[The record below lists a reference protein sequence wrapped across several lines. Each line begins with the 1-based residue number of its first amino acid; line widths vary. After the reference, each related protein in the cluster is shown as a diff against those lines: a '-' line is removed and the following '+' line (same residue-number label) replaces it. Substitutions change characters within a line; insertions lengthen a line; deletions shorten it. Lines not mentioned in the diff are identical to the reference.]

1 MALNIAVRTHSFQES
16 VIRKMTR
23 VCQKYG
29 GINLAQGFPEKDPPE
44 EVLQEALR
52 AIREGNNQYSITWG
66 LPALREAVA
75 KKVSAFNGISPDPE
89 LEVTITCGSSE
100 AIVASL
106 LALVNPGEKVI
117 IFEPFY
123 ENYLPG
129 LALCGGV
136 PIFVPLRDPDW
147 TIDEKALEQAFAQKP
162 KALILNTPANP
173 SGKVFIRE
181 ELERIA
187 RLCRENDTYV
197 ITDEIY
203 EHMTYEGLRHIS
215 PASLE
220 GMWER
225 TVTIG
230 GCSKTYSVTGWRVGY
245 VIAPEGLMGAV
256 RKVHDY
262 LVVAAPTPFQMAAIK
277 ALNLPESYY
286 RDLTEHYREKRDF
299 LLQVF
304 RDLGIPVLKTS
315 GAYYMMIRIDGLGL
329 GDDEA
334 FAMALVEK
342 AGLAVVP
349 GSSFY
354 HCPEDGKDKV
364 RFCYA
369 KKWET
374 LREVKTRLQKFLKA

>member
-1 MALNIAVRTHSFQES
+1 MAYKVAVRTYSFQES

-29 GINLAQGFPEKDPPE
+29 GINLAQGFPEKDPPQ

-52 AIREGNNQYSITWG
+52 AIQEGNNQYSITWG

-75 KKVSAFNGISPDPE
+75 KKVSAYNGLNPDPE

-106 LALVNPGEKVI
+106 LALVNPGEKVV

-129 LALCGGV
+129 LVLSGGT

-147 TIDEKALEQAFAQKP
+147 TIDERALEQAFAQKP

-173 SGKVFIRE
+173 SGKVFTRE

-187 RLCRENDTYV
+187 RLCREHDTYV

-203 EHMTYEGLRHIS
+203 EHLTYDGLRHIS
-215 PASLE
+215 PASLP

-225 TVTIG
+225 TVTIS

-245 VIAPEGLMGAV
+245 VIAPAGLMGAI

-286 RDLTEHYREKRDF
+286 RDLADHYREKRDF
-299 LLQVF
+299 LLQIF
-304 RDLGIPVLKTS
+304 RDLEIPVLKTS
-315 GAYYMMIRIDGLGL
+315 GAYYMMNRIDSLGW

-334 FAMALVEK
+334 FVMALVER

-354 HCPEDGKDKV
+354 HRPEDGKDKV

-374 LREVKTRLQKFLKA
+374 LREVKSRLEKFLRS

>member
-1 MALNIAVRTHSFQES
+1 MAYKVAVRTYSFQES

-29 GINLAQGFPEKDPPE
+29 GINLAQGFPEKDPPQ

-52 AIREGNNQYSITWG
+52 AIQEGNNQYSITWG

-75 KKVSAFNGISPDPE
+75 KKVSACNGLNPDPE

-106 LALVNPGEKVI
+106 LAVVNPGEKVV

-129 LALCGGV
+129 LALSGGT
-136 PIFVPLRDPDW
+136 PIFVPLSDPDW
-147 TIDEKALEQAFAQKP
+147 TIDERALEQAFAQKP
-162 KALILNTPANP
+162 KALLLNTPANP
-173 SGKVFIRE
+173 SGKVFTRE

-187 RLCRENDTYV
+187 RLCREHDTYV

-203 EHMTYEGLRHIS
+203 EHMTYDGLRHIS
-215 PASLE
+215 PASLP

-225 TVTIG
+225 TVTIS

-245 VIAPEGLMGAV
+245 VIAPEGLMGAI

-262 LVVAAPTPFQMAAIK
+262 LVVAAPTPFQIAAIK

-286 RDLTEHYREKRDF
+286 RDLADHYREKRDF

-304 RDLGIPVLKTS
+304 RDLEIPVLKTS
-315 GAYYMMIRIDGLGL
+315 GAYYMMIRIDSLGW

-334 FAMALVEK
+334 FVMALVER

-354 HCPEDGKDKV
+354 HRPEDGKDKV

-374 LREVKTRLQKFLKA
+374 LREVKSRLEKFLRS